1 MTAILYNKG
10 DEKMGKEG
18 IEEMQFKERIRILIR
33 MLQMLG
39 FRETLKTIV
48 KFLLFV
54 RTFTFFE
61 RFGIHVLPVHWIS
74 PIPDTRELRKR
85 FNLWYKESD
94 LIGINMN
101 IEEQLKLLNTLQTYQ
116 TECDELPSYNEVHFQ
131 GFGWGFGEV
140 ESHILHSMIR
150 YLKPHTVV
158 EVGSGVSTFFF
169 SQCFIHK

>member
-1 MTAILYNKG
+1 MKRSILRCPFLLAYCSFLWISILIALSNYSATSLLYRMAAILHNKG
-10 DEKMGKEG
+10 AEKMGKDG

-33 MLQMLG
+33 ILQMLG

-85 FNLWYKESD
+85 FNQWYKED
-94 LIGINMN
+94 
-101 IEEQLKLLNTLQTYQ
+101 
-116 TECDELPSYNEVHFQ
+116 
-131 GFGWGFGEV
+131 
-140 ESHILHSMIR
+140 
-150 YLKPHTVV
+150 
-158 EVGSGVSTFFF
+158 
-169 SQCFIHK
+169 